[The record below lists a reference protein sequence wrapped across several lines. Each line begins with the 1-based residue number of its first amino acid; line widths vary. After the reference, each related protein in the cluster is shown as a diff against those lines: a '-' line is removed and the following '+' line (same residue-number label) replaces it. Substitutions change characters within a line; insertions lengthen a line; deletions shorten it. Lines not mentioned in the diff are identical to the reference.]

1 MNENLQRWLRANL
14 FEFLTIINI
23 AFFVFRIFKLARH
36 SVGLQSLGFTLR
48 NSYKELGL
56 LMLFLAMGVLIFSSL
71 AYVFEKDDSDTKM
84 LNMMEA
90 YWWSLIT
97 MTTVSENLLTKKVF
111 VSWASFK
118 VLFEVIYSRDAFLI
132 YELESFSFNNKRHF
146 MNLSFNFIT
155 NSFFL
160 LLHKLLLVM
169 KNVARI
175 QN

>member
-1 MNENLQRWLRANL
+1 MIDSYSI
-14 FEFLTIINI
+14 FY
-23 AFFVFRIFKLARH
+23 RIFKLARH

-97 MTTVSENLLTKKVF
+97 MTTVRN
-111 VSWASFK
+111 
-118 VLFEVIYSRDAFLI
+118 
-132 YELESFSFNNKRHF
+132 ELDSC
-146 MNLSFNFIT
+146 I
-155 NSFFL
+155 
-160 LLHKLLLVM
+160 
-169 KNVARI
+169 
-175 QN
+175 

>member
-1 MNENLQRWLRANL
+1 M
-14 FEFLTIINI
+14 INDNKSQCI
-23 AFFVFRIFKLARH
+23 FILRIFKLARH

-97 MTTVSENLLTKKVF
+97 MTTVSENSLIKK
-111 VSWASFK
+111 
-118 VLFEVIYSRDAFLI
+118 
-132 YELESFSFNNKRHF
+132 SFSPE
-146 MNLSFNFIT
+146 
-155 NSFFL
+155 L
-160 LLHKLLLVM
+160 L
-169 KNVARI
+169 
-175 QN
+175 